1 MLEDFLAAE
10 KSQTIAQIQHLHENS
25 LAHLMHHGCAVEPGF
40 LAAIVKLATHEP
52 PPTPKVLSPAEVEH
66 HDAIVKIAG
75 KFLKTMA

>member
-1 MLEDFLAAE
+1 VLEDFLAAE

-40 LAAIVKLATHEP
+40 LAAIVKLAPHEP